1 MCVLLY
7 ICMYGCLF
15 QGLHGCRGQRSML
28 HRSQATLRLETG
40 SLIGLEWVC
49 KNGWPMSPREVPV
62 LPNQCLDR
70 KHTTPAWCSHM
81 ASTDWA
87 QTLMFAWRELCQVI
101 HVHII
106 NHQWPNETI
115 VRRKRGEVHWFCK
128 SNYDKV
134 TNERKHQIKC
144 VRGMKKS
151 E

>member
-1 MCVLLY
+1 MYLFICVYFCIYVCMGVYSKVYMDVGVRGQCFTEVKLPCVLR
-7 ICMYGCLF
+7 
-15 QGLHGCRGQRSML
+15 QGLLLAWS
-28 HRSQATLRLETG
+28 EY
-40 SLIGLEWVC
+40 
-49 KNGWPMSPREVPV
+49 V